1 MTPAITIEVFPER
14 PPRPGAVAAAVTA
27 AFATARDRRGELAP
41 GGTLLFVVA
50 DEPVVLAAM
59 TSLTRTLALEWA
71 PEQVRVNAVRCPEPA
86 RAAGAACW
94 LASAPAAM
102 LTGAVLPAA

>member
-1 MTPAITIEVFPER
+1 MTPAIVIEVLAAR
-14 PPRPGAVAAAVTA
+14 PARPGAVAAAVGA
-27 AFATARDRRGELAP
+27 AFAAARDRRGELAP
-41 GGTLLFVVA
+41 GGTLLFVVD

-71 PEQVRVNAVRCPEPA
+71 PEQVRVNAVHCPEPG
-86 RAAGAACW
+86 RAATAVRW